1 VKEKKK
7 PRGRERERAAAEVGG
22 GAGDAW
28 FRREA
33 RGAGHGS
40 LGPIME
46 REISVFPLERK
57 RNREIRGREQR
68 VSRERGGEKRG
79 RRL

>member
-7 PRGRERERAAAEVGG
+7 PRGRERAAIEVGG

-28 FRREA
+28 FRQEA

-40 LGPIME
+40 HGLIME

-57 RNREIRGREQR
+57 GNREIRGREKR
-68 VSRERGGEKRG
+68 VSRERDGEKRE